1 MRTPS
6 STSASKNLPPSCCVR
21 ESAPKP
27 ASQICCAESITP
39 RLKRC
44 PDVAASFAALKGS
57 VLSFIGGI
65 SGLWKPNVRQPEPDF
80 MDAGSDGDPAGQP
93 RELFTGCVARRL
105 VKCIVANLVVRVLQ
119 PAARVLRG
127 TACAGACAR
136 PCGADADSE
145 LARRSTGNRVRAE
158 PVPVRAARLWRRWY
172 DARTST
178 RH

>member
-65 SGLWKPNVRQPEPDF
+65 SGLWKPNVRQPAPDF
-80 MDAGSDGDPAGQP
+80 MDAGSDGDSC
-93 RELFTGCVARRL
+93 R
-105 VKCIVANLVVRVLQ
+105 
-119 PAARVLRG
+119 PAARVVYRLHGPATGEMDRG
-127 TACAGACAR
+127 QS
-136 PCGADADSE
+136 CGA
-145 LARRSTGNRVRAE
+145 
-158 PVPVRAARLWRRWY
+158 
-172 DARTST
+172 
-178 RH
+178 